1 MGYANPCCKLI
12 FFFLIN
18 PSTLTLISTEGKV
31 YDYVYVATDLQI
43 NGMNVVLQMW
53 EVSQSKPDPQT
64 NCSEISH
71 YSSQNIQVNVRTA
84 L

>member
-1 MGYANPCCKLI
+1 MKSLVKHNML
-12 FFFLIN
+12 
-18 PSTLTLISTEGKV
+18 KV

-43 NGMNVVLQMW
+43 NRMNVVLHMW

-64 NCSEISH
+64 NYSEISH
-71 YSSQNIQVNVRTA
+71 YSSQNIQINVRTA